1 MLAYVFWHRPA
12 GGVDGREYEE
22 AQRGFHVSLRY
33 PSACFRLAELPFSA
47 DAENDNGGYE
57 DWYLV
62 EDWAALGELN
72 AHAVNAVRDEHDQAA
87 LLAAGGWGAIYELVR
102 GAAEIPA
109 GVEWLDKP
117 RGESSA
123 EFVAALPYD
132 SIWRRQLV
140 LGPAPEFC
148 CSTANVGSRRRL

>member
-12 GGVDGREYEE
+12 AGADVALYED
-22 AQRGFHVSLRY
+22 AQRAFHAAIEA
-33 PSACFRLAELPFSA
+33 PSASFRIDRLPFG
-47 DAENDNGGYE
+47 EGGGYE

-72 AHAVNAVRDEHDQAA
+72 DHAVDAIRRDEHDQTAS
-87 LLAAGGWGAIYELVR
+87 LAATGWGAVYGLVR
-102 GAAEIPA
+102 GGAEIPA

-117 RGESSA
+117 RGEASA
-123 EFVAALPYD
+123 GFIDSLPHS

-148 CSTANVGSRRRL
+148 CGTPNPVERTRL